1 MRNIKIAYLFSC
13 CFVILFTKLLAFNK
27 DLIKTAPVPLAK
39 HYFNHMYYLD
49 FYSPF
54 KRDLDTSNLVSK
66 RLKSYQISQL
76 SLGFNVPIV
85 TKDFYNKD
93 STKISNIHFL
103 LTGNYSSINLNFAGI
118 EKHRLTK
125 TAIGFRGLFNDG
137 KKSLF
142 FVEFSPF
149 STQDK
154 GYRNTRIIRF
164 AATVLY
170 NCAVNDYFS
179 FRVGF
184 TRSYLWGNQFHLP
197 YIGIRV
203 GKLDK
208 VNFSIQFPR
217 SITFN
222 APIGKYIR
230 TSLYTKP
237 QGGLYTFANTDS
249 IKLGSVYENDIL
261 YFGRYEF
268 LAGARIDILPT
279 KHFNF
284 YLSSGFTT
292 QNSITFYPKNK
303 SRSTFNSYD
312 NFYKEKIG
320 SSMFFNFGLV
330 FRFGK
335 TKSIYNNSQ
344 MYNGLDV
351 NNTIDGGDNGINPGN
366 GNIPIVPKKIKKNKT
381 DDVLDLIETQDLY

>member
-1 MRNIKIAYLFSC
+1 MYKTRIYNTAMCLLVG
-13 CFVILFTKLLAFNK
+13 FVFINTKLLAFKNDSVK
-27 DLIKTAPVPLAK
+27 IIRPVK
-39 HYFNHMYYLD
+39 HYYNHTYYSD

-54 KRDLDTSNLVSK
+54 KRDLDTTNLVSK
-66 RLKSYQISQL
+66 KLKSYNVSQL
-76 SLGFNVPIV
+76 SIGFNIPIV

-93 STKISNIHFL
+93 STTISNIHFL
-103 LTGNYSSINLNFAGI
+103 LTGNYSSINLQFAGI
-118 EKHRLTK
+118 QKHRLTK
-125 TAIGFRGLFNDG
+125 TSIGFRGLYNNG

-142 FVEFSPF
+142 FVELSPF
-149 STQDK
+149 STQDR
-154 GYRNTRIIRF
+154 GYRNTRVTRI

-170 NCAVNDYFS
+170 NCSVNDYFS

-208 VNFSIQFPR
+208 INFNIQFPR

-222 APIGKYIR
+222 VPIGKHIR
-230 TSLYTKP
+230 TSLFTKP

-249 IKLGSVYENDIL
+249 IQLGNINDNKIL

-268 LAGARIDILPT
+268 IAGARVDILPS

-284 YLSSGFTT
+284 YLASGFTT

-303 SRSTFNSYD
+303 SNSFNTYD

-320 SSMFFNFGLV
+320 SSLFVNVGLV

-344 MYNGLDV
+344 LYNGLDI
-351 NNTIDGGDNGINPGN
+351 NNSNDSGDNGVNIGN
-366 GNIPIVPKKIKKNKT
+366 GNIPVAPKKMKKNNI
-381 DDVLDLIETQDLY
+381 DDVLDLIETQDMY